1 MKAETLSPKM
11 MRSVER
17 TGEYSI
23 WQRGKPWDK
32 PVSGAGGLLLPSEAG
47 DRDIFGI
54 RSPLLKEIGR
64 VT

>member
-1 MKAETLSPKM
+1 M

-23 WQRGKPWDK
+23 WQRGKPRDK

-47 DRDIFGI
+47 DRHIIGI
-54 RSPLLKEIGR
+54 RSPLLKEFGR